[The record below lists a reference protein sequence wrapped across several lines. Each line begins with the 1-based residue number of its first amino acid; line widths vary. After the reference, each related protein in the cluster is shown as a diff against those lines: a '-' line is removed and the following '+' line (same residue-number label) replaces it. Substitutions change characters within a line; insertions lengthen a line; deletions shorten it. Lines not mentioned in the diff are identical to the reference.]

1 MCKAAVASGRLAAM
15 RAMAG
20 RDLARG
26 RVMTGEQ
33 VPTWLLEGGDV
44 IRVCHHHD
52 SQCGECLARW
62 ETDAVV
68 TEKPAPV
75 CDRVAVKCAGDA
87 RLPGA
92 RPAITR
98 VSGVRLGEQALRIGR
113 LAAGHAAAPPAPA
126 ARS

>member
-26 RVMTGEQ
+26 CVMTGEQ
-33 VPTWLLEGGDV
+33 VPTWLLEAGDV

-68 TEKPAPV
+68 TEKPA
-75 CDRVAVKCAGDA
+75 RGGRRGAGNGA
-87 RLPGA
+87 GGPRLPRA
-92 RPAITR
+92 RPAIT
-98 VSGVRLGEQALRIGR
+98 GVTGSEPGEQA
-113 LAAGHAAAPPAPA
+113 HAI
-126 ARS
+126 AR